1 MIVITKVYRL
11 VPYLNII
18 LYYMEVTEILLSLQG
33 QFLSQMKI

>member
-11 VPYLNII
+11 VPYLNI

-33 QFLSQMKI
+33 RFLSQMKI